1 MYRQNP
7 DSMGV
12 SRRRILWRWMVVV
25 AAVVAATAAIALA
38 LRDGETDPPAPP
50 ATVSGGVPPQV
61 RELVRGL
68 TLEEKVDQVLALGF
82 EGTDARAPLLDRLAE
97 RQLGAIF
104 VDSEN
109 WLDAG
114 QGAALI
120 EALRAAGSGGDRVPP
135 LIVTAQ
141 EGGPA
146 RALDDLPPAA
156 AALAIGDSGDPQ
168 RARRWAREGGEA
180 LAGVGVDLN
189 LAPVA
194 DLIPLDNP
202 LAERSFG
209 ERAELTAQMVL
220 AAEIGCTEAGI
231 GCAIAH
237 FPGAGGASQDTD
249 LGPATVGVDRAALL
263 RRDLLPFRVGFQ
275 AGAPA
280 VVVSHAFYAA
290 IAPVT
295 PASQTPAIATGLLR
309 RTLGFDG
316 VAISDDLSAGAI
328 TALGAIRDAA
338 VSALAAGVDLLL
350 IERVGA
356 AQELSRQA
364 LLRAAR
370 NGTIPATRL
379 DEAAGRVLD
388 LKRKLGLLGR

>member
-1 MYRQNP
+1 
-7 DSMGV
+7 
-12 SRRRILWRWMVVV
+12 MVVAV
-25 AAVVAATAAIALA
+25 AVVASTAVIALA
-38 LRDGETDPPAPP
+38 LRDAETEAPPPPA
-50 ATVSGGVPPQV
+50 AIGGGVPPQV
-61 RELVRGL
+61 RELVGDL

-82 EGTDARAPLLDRLAE
+82 DGTEASAPLLDRLAE
-97 RQLGAIF
+97 RQLGAIY
-104 VDSEN
+104 VGSPN

-120 EALRAAGSGGDRVPP
+120 AALKAAASGDSRVPP

-141 EGGPA
+141 EGGPQ

-156 AALAIGDSGDPQ
+156 TARTIGDSGDPQ
-168 RARRWAREGGEA
+168 RARRWAREAGEA
-180 LAGVGVDLN
+180 LAAAGVDLN

-194 DLIPLDNP
+194 DLIILDNP

-209 ERAELTAQMVL
+209 ERPELTAQMVL
-220 AAEIGCTEAGI
+220 AAEIGCTEAGV

-249 LGPATVGVDRAALL
+249 LGPATVGVDRAGLV

-295 PASQTPAIATGLLR
+295 PASQTAAIATGLLR
-309 RTLGFDG
+309 GTLNFDG

-328 TALGAIRDAA
+328 TALGPVREAA
-338 VSALAAGVDLLL
+338 VASLVAGVDLLL
-350 IERVGA
+350 IERAGA
-356 AQELSRQA
+356 VQELTRDA
-364 LLRAAR
+364 LLGAVRDGA
-370 NGTIPATRL
+370 IPQPRL
-379 DEAAGRVLD
+379 DEAAGRVLE
-388 LKRKLGLLGR
+388 LKRKLGLL